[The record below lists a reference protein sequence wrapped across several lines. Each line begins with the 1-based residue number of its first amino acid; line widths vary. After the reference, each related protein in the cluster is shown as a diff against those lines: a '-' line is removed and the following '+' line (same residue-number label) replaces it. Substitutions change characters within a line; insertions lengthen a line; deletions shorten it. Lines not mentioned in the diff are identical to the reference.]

1 MKDYHHCGMQH
12 GSDQISH
19 GQADLHAT
27 TWELWGLFFLFSG
40 VVRTAELGPCQC
52 RRERG
57 RQLVVGLDGYE
68 GIQSEGSKYYWIIVS
83 HLLGWFVS
91 QLWLCTCQKCPWT
104 KHWTLN
110 SPQWTRQHLAWQ
122 QLPIGVWMYVCEWV
136 NEWFWKMLWAPL
148 RGRALYKCS
157 PSANLS

>member
-40 VVRTAELGPCQC
+40 VLRTAELGPCQC
-52 RRERG
+52 RRERQTAG
-57 RQLVVGLDGYE
+57 GWAWWIWGHPKWRIKILLNHCLTSPGVVLFPALTVYMSKVSLD
-68 GIQSEGSKYYWIIVS
+68 K
-83 HLLGWFVS
+83 
-91 QLWLCTCQKCPWT
+91 TR
-104 KHWTLN
+104 TLN

-136 NEWFWKMLWAPL
+136 NEWFGKMLWAPS

-157 PSANLS
+157 PFANLS